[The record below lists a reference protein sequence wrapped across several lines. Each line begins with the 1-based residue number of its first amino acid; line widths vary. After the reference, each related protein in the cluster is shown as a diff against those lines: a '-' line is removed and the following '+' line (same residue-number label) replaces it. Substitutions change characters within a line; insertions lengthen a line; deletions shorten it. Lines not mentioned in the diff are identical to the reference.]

1 MIVNGASF
9 SSTDDRVNSGPDRN
23 QPQEQLDWARIHTKD
38 ASWRKQLIGEINDL
52 FVVPRYVKLFYD
64 TFGGR
69 RGQRFLEVG
78 SGNGDLSRAIL
89 AANKGEIAQYVVS
102 DYTEGTVAWLRE
114 LGLDAIQADA
124 QALPCG
130 NAEYDAVIDFDVMH
144 HVDNPRAMAREM
156 MRVGCGRALLVE
168 SNGLSIPR
176 RLRELTP
183 GHRAAGERSYTPGRY
198 RSFFQ
203 GHAGFAVTQF
213 TIYPFLFPFK
223 CPRRLLPALVWFNEK
238 VESLPLIRWQC
249 SSVAIVV
256 EYERI

>member
-1 MIVNGASF
+1 MMVKRAPLSPADHRV
-9 SSTDDRVNSGPDRN
+9 SSVPDRSAHGPD
-23 QPQEQLDWARIHTKD
+23 WASIHTKD

-64 TFGGR
+64 TFGNR
-69 RGQRFLEVG
+69 RGQEFLEVG
-78 SGNGDLSRAIL
+78 AGNGDLSRAVL
-89 AANKGEIAQYVVS
+89 AANKGEIAKYVAS
-102 DYTEGTVAWLRE
+102 DSSSGTVAWLRE
-114 LGLDAIQADA
+114 LGLEAIHADA

-130 NAEYDAVIDFDVMH
+130 DAEYDAVIDFDVMH
-144 HVDNPRAMAREM
+144 HVDDPRAMAREM
-156 MRVGCGRALLVE
+156 MRVGRGRALLVE

-203 GHAGFAVTQF
+203 GHPGYAVTRF

-223 CPRRLLPALVWFNEK
+223 CPRQLLGALVWFNLR
-238 VESLPLIRWQC
+238 VEHLPLIRWQC

-256 EYERI
+256 EYERTA